1 MINNIYSIKNILSK
15 RFNDI
20 FEYPTD
26 EFAKQRVTEIA
37 QKNPEYIRIDES
49 ELYRVGCIDVENG
62 IITPLSTPVL
72 INLEKNQG
80 TEAERIEKDLTNKKT
95 ENIM

>member
-37 QKNPEYIRIDES
+37 KRNPEYIRIDES
-49 ELYRVGCIDVENG
+49 ELYRVGCIDVETG
-62 IITPLSTPVL
+62 CITPLAEPVL
-72 INLEKNQG
+72 INLEKTSG
-80 TEAERIEKDLTNKKT
+80 TAAEQIEKDLTTKQT
-95 ENIM
+95 EPNI

>member
-37 QKNPEYIRIDES
+37 TKNPEYIRIDES
-49 ELYRVGCIDVENG
+49 ELYRVGCIDVETG
-62 IITPLSTPVL
+62 VITPLSTPVL
-72 INLEKNQG
+72 INLEKTPG
-80 TEAERIEKDLTNKKT
+80 TPAEVIERDLTKEKT
-95 ENIM
+95 EINM